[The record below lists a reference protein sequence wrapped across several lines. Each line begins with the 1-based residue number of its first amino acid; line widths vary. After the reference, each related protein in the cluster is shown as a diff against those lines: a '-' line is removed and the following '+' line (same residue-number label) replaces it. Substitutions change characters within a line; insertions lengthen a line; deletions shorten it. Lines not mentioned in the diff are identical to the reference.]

1 MTRFAREL
9 LRIFPRART
18 VFAYGSAAFRQ
29 PGLYDAP
36 LQHAPM
42 LDIIFAADSPAAWH
56 HEVGVS
62 PNCCRMVR
70 SSRTLAHGPVVP
82 MYRFWKVLS
91 ASSSVPI
98 PGCQLILSAER
109 EDEWRALLSYQRS
122 PSIIGEST
130 CIGKVQVIFVTS
142 RQCASRLGLSADW
155 RRSVFE
161 QGYFDLPC
169 RCAHSVRVS
178 GGASTS
184 IHMHHLAG
192 RYIH

>member
-9 LRIFPRART
+9 LQNFPRARS

-42 LDIIFAADSPAAWH
+42 LDIIFAADNPSAWH

-62 PNCCRMVR
+62 PKCCRLVG
-70 SSRTLAHGPVVP
+70 SLRTLAHASVVP

-91 ASSSVPI
+91 ASPSVPI
-98 PGCQLILSAER
+98 PGCQVVTSAER
-109 EDEWRALLSYQRS
+109 EDEWSALLSYQRP

-130 CIGKVQVIFVTS
+130 CIGKVQIIVMTS
-142 RQCASRLGLSADW
+142 RQCASRLRLSADW
-155 RRSVFE
+155 RWSVLE
-161 QGYFDLPC
+161 EG
-169 RCAHSVRVS
+169 
-178 GGASTS
+178 
-184 IHMHHLAG
+184 
-192 RYIH
+192 